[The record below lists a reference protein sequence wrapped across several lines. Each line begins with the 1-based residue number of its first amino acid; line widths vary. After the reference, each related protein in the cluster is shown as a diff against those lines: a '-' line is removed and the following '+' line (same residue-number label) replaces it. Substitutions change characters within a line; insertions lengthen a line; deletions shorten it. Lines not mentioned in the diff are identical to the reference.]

1 MFMVF
6 GAFIALIDAPVFPGH
21 QVAIASPPMHNQT
34 MPHIIQSDL
43 SMSTKKEK
51 DTVIVKDT
59 VYRDKPKYVYVQKRK
74 RTTDTVYV
82 PMPMPGKLESMSVKN
97 ISGGR
102 EEKPLVESQ
111 RTKRSDIKLTVD
123 GKLVYSTEND
133 NHSAEEGR

>member
-1 MFMVF
+1 M
-6 GAFIALIDAPVFPGH
+6 G
-21 QVAIASPPMHNQT
+21 
-34 MPHIIQSDL
+34 
-43 SMSTKKEK
+43 TKKEK
-51 DTVIVKDT
+51 DTVVVKDT

-102 EEKPLVESQ
+102 EEKPLVGSQ